1 MIRTPFL
8 LGQGWVRGR
17 RLGAPWWG
25 GWMDG
30 GIDTPAQ
37 VSWMEERRVIQETKD
52 QSRKTI
58 GVCWNFLFLPG
69 CHDLIYPR
77 WS

>member
-1 MIRTPFL
+1 MGGAVILTPFL

-37 VSWMEERRVIQETKD
+37 VSWMEARNRGE
-52 QSRKTI
+52 
-58 GVCWNFLFLPG
+58 
-69 CHDLIYPR
+69 
-77 WS
+77 